1 MESLDWAT
9 WYREEEEQERR
20 EREEGQEN
28 ERKRKE
34 EEERKNRIETER
46 ERAREG
52 KMRAAAERACK
63 RHRETKSN
71 GIRSPVETRART
83 RQQANVEPPVRMEV
97 TGIHSQRINGTYVP
111 TVVED
116 YPWAEGGLVFAK
128 DNAPRPNDG
137 DAEWTGMY
145 CCEITQQWVV
155 CDLMNNSRTVY
166 ARSVDFDKVYL

>member
-1 MESLDWAT
+1 
-9 WYREEEEQERR
+9 
-20 EREEGQEN
+20 
-28 ERKRKE
+28 
-34 EEERKNRIETER
+34 
-46 ERAREG
+46 
-52 KMRAAAERACK
+52 MRAAAERARK
-63 RHRETKSN
+63 RQRSRTETKSN

-83 RQQANVEPPVRMEV
+83 RQQANVEPPVRLEV

-145 CCEITQQWVV
+145 LCEVTEQWVV

-166 ARSVDFDKVYL
+166 AKSVDFGKACAADVLEWMVHEGEGEAGWRRRQGFVMSRTKWSETEEKG